1 MLGKLG
7 SKRAKKPP
15 EVPEEGSIT
24 RRSGSGSAKVVEVP
38 RGKSAKAAAA
48 AAAEAEAAADAV
60 PQEQTTKVVQDV
72 RPPSL
77 PPARLA
83 AEDIGRFIGRLVIA
97 NGRMKKYHPRN

>member
-7 SKRAKKPP
+7 SKRGKKPP

-38 RGKSAKAAAA
+38 RGKSAKVAAAA

-83 AEDIGRFIGRLVIA
+83 AEDIGRFVGRLVIA
-97 NGRMKKYHPRN
+97 NGRMKKYHP